1 MWQRTNWHGSRHSD
15 PGSYSFQLRERGS
28 QALRCPSLAKKPFW
42 IFVRVVSIFTISRIS
57 ILRKKLWFLELS
69 WKCFSWWLLCNVTKY
84 GASWSI
90 GRYGDDPFL
99 ELAYVRTFKLTPYV
113 YLFRHLF
120 SIIWCIDHAWFH
132 YYDFIVSKTKN
143 NFSFFWMR
151 WFFALAAISGL
162 AQGETCVTLDS
173 TRYYYRR
180 MESNRAEI
188 LLRLEH
194 DSSRNVLKLNHLSF

>member
-1 MWQRTNWHGSRHSD
+1 MVLGIILKM
-15 PGSYSFQLRERGS
+15 FQLMVVMKRY
-28 QALRCPSLAKKPFW
+28 QVRCQLKYRS
-42 IFVRVVSIFTISRIS
+42 VRRWPVF
-57 ILRKKLWFLELS
+57 
-69 WKCFSWWLLCNVTKY
+69 
-84 GASWSI
+84 
-90 GRYGDDPFL
+90 

-132 YYDFIVSKTKN
+132 YYDFILSKTKN

-151 WFFALAAISGL
+151 WFFALTAISGL

-194 DSSRNVLKLNHLSF
+194 DSSRNVLNLNHVSF

>member
-1 MWQRTNWHGSRHSD
+1 MWLRTNWHGSRHSD

-42 IFVRVVSIFTISRIS
+42 IFVRFVSIFTISRIS

-69 WKCFSWWLLCNVTKY
+69 WKCFVWRLLCNVTKY

-90 GRYGDDPFL
+90 GRYGDDLFFPIF

-132 YYDFIVSKTKN
+132 YYDF
-143 NFSFFWMR
+143 NFLKKQLFIF
-151 WFFALAAISGL
+151 
-162 AQGETCVTLDS
+162 LDEVVFCS
-173 TRYYYRR
+173 CCDKRLGTRRDMCYSRL
-180 MESNRAEI
+180 NPI
-188 LLRLEH
+188 LLPK
-194 DSSRNVLKLNHLSF
+194 DGI